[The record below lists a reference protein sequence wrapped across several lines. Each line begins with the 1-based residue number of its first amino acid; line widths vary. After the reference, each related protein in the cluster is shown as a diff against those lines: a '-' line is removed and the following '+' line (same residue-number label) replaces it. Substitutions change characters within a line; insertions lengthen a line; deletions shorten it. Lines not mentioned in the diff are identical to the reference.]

1 MALQLHG
8 DGHLVALGRAG
19 LGEGNGAVRVLAHF
33 RLDGMCG
40 RFRAA
45 AAAAATAAGGGTAAG
60 ATTGTTAGAAAGI
73 AATGDLKLHKSGRA
87 LHGGARLVLA
97 DSGGTFTHFYIIAA
111 GGEFIIG
118 DGDVLQKR
126 RLPISRSHNRCML
139 FLAVIGQVGG
149 RLDGHAAAVH
159 IKCAVGVY
167 TAAIF
172 AAFVCD
178 RSRRSR
184 RLTVGQGKR
193 CIFVLGP
200 TNDRGI
206 CIGLCLFQFDAVAV
220 QAEGQILLDLQHI
233 LRVDVCAQVIV
244 AALRDRGLQVGQAP
258 YRVESD
264 QRLLRVVADVLVCLA
279 AEAVLVFRGGRLDG
293 CACSEMRC
301 IFNRHSM

>member
-1 MALQLHG
+1 MVTLPP
-8 DGHLVALGRAG
+8 
-19 LGEGNGAVRVLAHF
+19 
-33 RLDGMCG
+33 
-40 RFRAA
+40 
-45 AAAAATAAGGGTAAG
+45 
-60 ATTGTTAGAAAGI
+60 
-73 AATGDLKLHKSGRA
+73 
-87 LHGGARLVLA
+87 
-97 DSGGTFTHFYIIAA
+97 YI
-111 GGEFIIG
+111 
-118 DGDVLQKR
+118 L
-126 RLPISRSHNRCML
+126 
-139 FLAVIGQVGG
+139 
-149 RLDGHAAAVH
+149 AAVH

-206 CIGLCLFQFDAVAV
+206 CIGFCLFQFDAVAV

-264 QRLLRVVADVLVCLA
+264 QRLLRVVADVLVRLA